1 LLHPY
6 NRQKYLILPPQTKI
20 VEPSFNIRIDNTV
33 AAQQHLLAEAGL
45 QGLSL
50 ICADADTNT
59 ITSCVVYHFAPGL
72 SPNAIAAQLQ
82 QLFAT
87 EPLLAHRYKKTD
99 FVYAFNQAILTPH
112 EVYNAVNNAE
122 MLDGIFG
129 DAGETVLKTD
139 FVYKLNL
146 HNVYRV
152 PAAVNAV
159 VNTAFPAA
167 SFTHQYSLLADAF
180 SGEGNRLHAIFYTHS
195 LTVLLRREGKLQVIQ
210 HFNYDTPETA
220 AWHLLNTCSRFDIA
234 ANDAELILHG
244 MIDNKSALYAELYKY
259 FQQVSFAGLPDGLKY
274 SIEMAALPHHFFSHL
289 FAMMLC
295 V

>member
-1 LLHPY
+1 M
-6 NRQKYLILPPQTKI
+6 
-20 VEPSFNIRIDNTV
+20 EPSFNIRPENTGTT
-33 AAQQHLLAEAGL
+33 QQHLLAEAGP
-45 QGLSL
+45 QGLSI

-59 ITSCVVYHFAPGL
+59 ITSCVVYHFAPGIK
-72 SPNAIAAQLQ
+72 PAAIAAQLQ

-87 EPLLAHRYKKTD
+87 EPLLANRYKKTD
-99 FVYAFNQAILTPH
+99 FIYAFNQAVLTPH
-112 EVYNAVNNAE
+112 EVYNAVSNTE
-122 MLDGIFG
+122 MLNVVFG
-129 DAGETVLKTD
+129 DAEETVLKTD

-159 VNTAFPAA
+159 VNTALPAA
-167 SFTHQYSLLADAF
+167 VFTHQYSLLADAYG
-180 SGEGNRLHAIFYTHS
+180 GEGNRLHVIFYTNS

-210 HFNYDTPETA
+210 YFDYDTPETA
-220 AWHLLNTCSRFDIA
+220 AWHLLNTCRSFDIA
-234 ANDAELILHG
+234 AADAEIVLHG

-259 FQQVSFAGLPDGLKY
+259 FQQIGFAGLPDGLKY
-274 SIEMAALPHHFFSHL
+274 SIEVAALPHHFFSHL